1 MNLLMGRLQFIIVV
15 NGALMDVDL
24 EGALLVVVDGG
35 VDGLPEVVGDVT
47 VSGVWGM
54 WR

>member
-1 MNLLMGRLQFIIVV
+1 
-15 NGALMDVDL
+15 MDVDL

-35 VDGLPEVVGDVT
+35 VDGLLEVVGDVA